1 MEGELLLAGARS
13 GVPDDGRPVD
23 PRAEDVVPGLVPLQS
38 KDRPLVLTKSL
49 LLLAVGVPDSEIVD
63 NKLRFIIKN

>member
-1 MEGELLLAGARS
+1 MEGELLLAGSRS

-23 PRAEDVVPGLVPLQS
+23 PRAQDVVPSLVPLQS

-63 NKLRFIIKN
+63 NKLRFKIKN